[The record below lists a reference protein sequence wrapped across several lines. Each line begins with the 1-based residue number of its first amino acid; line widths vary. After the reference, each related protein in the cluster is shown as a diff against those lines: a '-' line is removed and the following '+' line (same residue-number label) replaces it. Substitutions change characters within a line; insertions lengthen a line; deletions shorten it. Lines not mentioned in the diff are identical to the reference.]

1 MDKVLL
7 NIKEYL
13 LSERFFLDALLSIC
27 LYFCFFYYVP
37 YLMKSTFSGE
47 IKTGIGS
54 YRATEK
60 PFNYFFFLFFN
71 VALLLITGFGA
82 FVILR
87 HRYGFF

>member
-1 MDKVLL
+1 MFLL
-7 NIKEYL
+7 IKEYL
-13 LSERFFLDALLSIC
+13 LSERFFLDALLSAC

-37 YLMKSTFSGE
+37 YLVKSTFSGE

-54 YRATEK
+54 YRAAEK
-60 PFNYFFFLFFN
+60 PFKYFSFLLFN
-71 VALLLITGFGA
+71 VALFLITGFGA